1 MRDTTVELGETLLW
15 ANRIRI
21 ENVAL
26 NKKVDNQ
33 THTIQLL
40 QSKAEQQES
49 EFVNIRKQLHA
60 NTKLVEKL
68 NNDLAQ
74 QHQRDLDREAEL
86 DQLVHINENAI
97 AEIDTSV
104 KSLAKYA
111 QDMKTTI
118 DRDILQVMPVLQSKQ
133 EEHTEDII
141 TLVDNVQELQKA
153 RTEQSRELWAHEN
166 RLTNIDADR
175 DVIHRNLVIFA
186 RCCKQVDN
194 DIPKANKNATQALD
208 LAQSVERM
216 VVEQGKQLDSL
227 RINPEYSHERRTTV
241 AKPSK
246 LKKEPIVNPV
256 FNGASP
262 IDSQAT
268 TQWDG
273 SVPPPSSSP
282 QLVSSQ
288 LWSSPRPA
296 RLVREKARALPV
308 PIFQLSQ
315 TTGEAK
321 QASGSRMHPTMLRK
335 DASIPDQMSSFTA
348 MRSSQLEAPDYSQIS
363 EVAQYPRRS
372 TGTTPPPIVILDSS
386 EPPSSN
392 VPATTEARS
401 ANTSVKRHAEVV
413 VDSQQPSEA
422 PVAAPPAQKKY
433 KPNRKISL
441 DNW

>member
-15 ANRIRI
+15 AKRIRI

-26 NKKVDNQ
+26 NKKVATQ
-33 THTIQLL
+33 THTIRFL
-40 QSKAEQQES
+40 QSQAEQQES

-74 QHQRDLDREAEL
+74 QHQRDLDRETKL
-86 DQLVHINENAI
+86 DQLVQINEKAI

-104 KSLAKYA
+104 KSLAKYV
-111 QDMKTTI
+111 QDMNTTI

-133 EEHTEDII
+133 EGHSEDIT

-175 DVIHRNLVIFA
+175 DVIQRNLVIFA

-194 DIPKANKNATQALD
+194 DMPKANKNATQALD
-208 LAQSVERM
+208 LAQSVKRM
-216 VVEQGKQLDSL
+216 VVEQGKQLDSF
-227 RINPEYSHERRTTV
+227 RSNPAYSHEKSTTV

-246 LKKEPIVNPV
+246 LKKEPTVNTV

-262 IDSQAT
+262 VNSQAT
-268 TQWDG
+268 TQWEN
-273 SVPPPSSSP
+273 SVPPQSLSP
-282 QLVSSQ
+282 ELVSSQ
-288 LWSSPRPA
+288 PWISPRPA

-315 TTGEAK
+315 TTGQGK
-321 QASGSRMHPTMLRK
+321 QANGARMHPTMLRK
-335 DASIPDQMSSFTA
+335 DASISDQMSSFTVI
-348 MRSSQLEAPDYSQIS
+348 RSSQLEAPEHSQIS
-363 EVAQYPRRS
+363 EVAQYPRRT
-372 TGTTPPPIVILDSS
+372 TGTTPPPMIILDSI

-392 VPATTEARS
+392 IPATTEARS
-401 ANTSVKRHAEVV
+401 ANTSAKRHAEVV

-422 PVAAPPAQKKY
+422 PVAPPPVKKY